1 MCVVCRVSCVVC
13 RVSCVVCRVSCVVC
27 RVSCV
32 VCHLPCAPCGQF
44 LAFLKEHSFGSIIS
58 KLDKICP
65 PTAAEQAAEAALR
78 TSSTRGRPRLDN
90 PTQEAVQA
98 PPAVSN
104 HTHIHTQQMVDTK
117 EALPMSHSLC
127 RWRWR

>member
-1 MCVVCRVSCVVC
+1 MSCRVCRVC
-13 RVSCVVCRVSCVVC
+13 R
-27 RVSCV
+27 

-104 HTHIHTQQMVDTK
+104 HTHTTAHNRLQTLRRRCQ
-117 EALPMSHSLC
+117 
-127 RWRWR
+127 